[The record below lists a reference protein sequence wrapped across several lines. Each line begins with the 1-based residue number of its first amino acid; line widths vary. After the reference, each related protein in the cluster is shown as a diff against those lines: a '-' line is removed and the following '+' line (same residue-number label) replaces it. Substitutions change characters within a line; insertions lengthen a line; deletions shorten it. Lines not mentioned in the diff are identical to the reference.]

1 VNVKIKYSQNN
12 KTTGEEKAQT
22 EGNPATVTD
31 WQFNLPAVWF
41 VLEKGGRVEKRGEG
55 GQSGFLC
62 TSDRRR
68 ERRCDSS
75 HGLIGWMFYIQDVAL
90 FETMDRK
97 WAASSPRSENSLF
110 LQSKQVYFSK
120 ARDLASGKPSN
131 HPGMGKLIRIP
142 SSQPDGR
149 NCHQQNR
156 ASYHDFSY
164 KRCIFLQHIACK
176 HNLM

>member
-41 VLEKGGRVEKRGEG
+41 VLEKGGKSGEEGRG

-62 TSDRRR
+62 ASDRRR

-75 HGLIGWMFYIQDVAL
+75 HGLIGWMFYIQGVAL

-97 WAASSPRSENSLF
+97 WAASFPRSEN
-110 LQSKQVYFSK
+110 
-120 ARDLASGKPSN
+120 
-131 HPGMGKLIRIP
+131 IP

-164 KRCIFLQHIACK
+164 KRCIFLQHVACK
-176 HNLM
+176 HNLL